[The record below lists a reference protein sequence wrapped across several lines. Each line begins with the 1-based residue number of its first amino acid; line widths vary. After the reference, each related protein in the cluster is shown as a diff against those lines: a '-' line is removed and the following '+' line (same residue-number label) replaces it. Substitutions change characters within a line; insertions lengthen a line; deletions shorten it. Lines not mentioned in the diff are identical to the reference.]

1 MNKILVTGG
10 AGFIGSNL
18 IPLLLQKGYEVSV
31 IDNLHSGKMENLAK
45 VLPHPKFRFVGGD
58 IRDRGKLSGAM
69 VGIDAIVHLA
79 ALIDVAASVED
90 PALTHEINVT
100 GTLNILQEATKN
112 NVKRIIFAS
121 STAVY
126 GDQTTLPVKEDT
138 PLRPISPYAA
148 SKAASEAY
156 LHAFNKCYGIDT
168 VALRFFNVYGP
179 RNENSPYSGVITKFL
194 QKALNNETLTVE
206 GDGEQTR
213 DFIHV
218 TDIAKALTLALE
230 AENVGGQV
238 FNICTGEP
246 TSVNNLIG
254 TLKIETKQKLQV
266 NHGSARVGDIRH
278 SYGDSTKATNQL
290 GFKAKITLAEGLK
303 KLLAAT

>member
-18 IPLLLQKGYEVSV
+18 IPLLLEKGYTVSV
-31 IDNLHSGKMENLAK
+31 FDNLYSGKMENLEK
-45 VLPHPKFRFVGGD
+45 VQKHPQFRFVGGD
-58 IRDRGKLSGAM
+58 IRDRATLHNALA
-69 VGIDAIVHLA
+69 GIDAIVHLA
-79 ALIDVAASVED
+79 ALIDVTASVED
-90 PALTHEINVT
+90 PALTHEVNVT
-100 GTLNILQEATKN
+100 GTLNVLQEATKN
-112 NVKRIIFAS
+112 NVKKIIFAS

-126 GDQTTLPVKEDT
+126 GDTKTLPVKEEN
-138 PLRPISPYAA
+138 PLHPISPYAA

-179 RNENSPYSGVITKFL
+179 KNQNSPYSGVITKFL
-194 QKALNNETLTVE
+194 QKALKNETLNVE

-230 AENVGGQV
+230 AENVGGEV
-238 FNICTGEP
+238 FNVCTGKP
-246 TSVNNLIG
+246 TSVNNLID
-254 TLKIETKQKLQV
+254 TLKTETKQKLQV
-266 NHGSARVGDIRH
+266 NHGPARVGDIRH
-278 SYGDSTKATNQL
+278 SYGDPTKATNKL
-290 GFKAKITLAEGLK
+290 GFKSKITLAKGLK
-303 KLLAAT
+303 TLIEAT